1 MLREL
6 HLPIWVLSLRR
17 IKLQI
22 TGAQLIIE
30 CLIEQGV
37 DRVFGYP
44 GGQVIPLYDALYMNR
59 DRIKHILTAH
69 EQGASHAA
77 DGYARSSGKVGVC
90 IATSGPGATNLVTG
104 LATAY
109 MDSSPVVA
117 ITGNVP
123 VTLLGRDSF
132 QEVDIT
138 GVTMPITKHNY
149 IVKDKNELAAT
160 LREAFKIAK
169 EGRPGPVL
177 VDIPKNIQQDLIE
190 YERVEIEPVKRST
203 SRLRDDDIEKAINL
217 ISLSERPMCYIGGGV
232 IRSDASA
239 ELVEFIDRIDAP
251 VCSSLMA
258 LGAVPSFNPRFTGM
272 VGMHGTKV
280 SNLMVNSCDLLIVIG
295 ARFSDRV
302 ISKGSTFATQARILQ
317 LDIDPAEFDKNIISD
332 SHVVGDIKEI
342 LTILN
347 SRLEKREH
355 KDWMDRVHDAK
366 RRFPMKVTLESKRP
380 REILKA
386 LDDVLSTEKDAFVA
400 TEVGQHQMWAAQ
412 YLKHNK
418 PRHFLTSGGLGTM
431 GFGTGAAIG
440 AQIANPEARV
450 VNVAGDGSFR
460 MNCNELATIARYK
473 LPVVIL
479 VFNNHC
485 LGMVRQWQNLFFQKH
500 YSETTLDTPLDWV
513 MLANAYGVK
522 GMRLKADDDAE
533 AILKSAFE
541 LNEGVVVDCEI
552 PIDDKVLPMV
562 APGASINDMMG
573 FIDNEGN

>member
-1 MLREL
+1 M
-6 HLPIWVLSLRR
+6 
-17 IKLQI
+17 QI

-30 CLIEQGV
+30 CLCEQGV

-44 GGQVIPLYDALYMNR
+44 GGQVIPLYDALYLNR

-77 DGYARSSGKVGVC
+77 DGYARSTGKVGVC

-123 VTLLGRDSF
+123 VNLLGRDSF

-149 IVKDKNELAAT
+149 IVKDKNELAST
-160 LREAFKIAK
+160 LREAFRIAQ

-177 VDIPKNIQQDLIE
+177 VDIPKNIQQDLID
-190 YERVEIEPVKRST
+190 YEKVEIEPIKRST

-217 ISLSERPMCYIGGGV
+217 IAASDRPMCYIGGGV
-232 IRSDASA
+232 IRSDASS
-239 ELVEFIDRIDAP
+239 ELLDFIEKIDAP
-251 VCSSLMA
+251 VCSSLMG
-258 LGAVPSFNPRFTGM
+258 LGAVPSKNERFTGM

-280 SNLMVNSCDLLIVIG
+280 SNLLINSCDLLIVIG

-302 ISKGSTFATQARILQ
+302 ISKGTTFATQAKILQ
-317 LDIDPAEFDKNIISD
+317 LDIDPAEFDKNIVSD
-332 SHVVGDIKEI
+332 SHVIGDVKEI

-347 SRLEKREH
+347 SRLDKRDH
-355 KDWMDRVHDAK
+355 KDWMERVADLK

-380 REILKA
+380 REILRA
-386 LDDVLSTEKDAFVA
+386 LDKVLSEEKDAFVA

-431 GFGTGAAIG
+431 GFGTGASIG
-440 AQIANPEARV
+440 AQVANPEARV

-473 LPVVIL
+473 LPIVIL

-522 GMRLKADDDAE
+522 GMRLKADDDAL
-533 AILKSAFE
+533 AVLKSAFE
-541 LNEGVVVDCEI
+541 LGEGVVVDCEI

-573 FIDNEGN
+573 FIDNEEN